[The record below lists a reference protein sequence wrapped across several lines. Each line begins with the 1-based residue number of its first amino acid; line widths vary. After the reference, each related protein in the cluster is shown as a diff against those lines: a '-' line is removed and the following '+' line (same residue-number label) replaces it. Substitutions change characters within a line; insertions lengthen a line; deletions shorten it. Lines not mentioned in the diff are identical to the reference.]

1 MPVLEDIVCIF
12 LEKSKITWTEY
23 VITIS
28 IVINLTLHIHFPF
41 TKPLVYN
48 MNIEMF
54 PCYYTEHTRRI

>member
-28 IVINLTLHIHFPF
+28 IVIKLTQHIHFPF
-41 TKPLVYN
+41 YKTTG
-48 MNIEMF
+48 I
-54 PCYYTEHTRRI
+54 